1 MIEVH
6 QKVSQTSIVSTER
19 KLGRE
24 QALGKQRATT
34 TDIMSE
40 SSQTVKEPPAV
51 EQIAPLHLLK
61 TVEAG
66 RSDNHGASDLRQDLG
81 PSRSATKSR
90 QTKESPHASG
100 SYPITS
106 KPVAKTL
113 I

>member
-6 QKVSQTSIVSTER
+6 QKVSQTSIGSTER

-24 QALGKQRATT
+24 QTTTGKQRATT

-51 EQIAPLHLLK
+51 EQIAPLLK

-66 RSDNHGASDLRQDLG
+66 RSE
-81 PSRSATKSR
+81 K
-90 QTKESPHASG
+90 
-100 SYPITS
+100 
-106 KPVAKTL
+106 
-113 I
+113 